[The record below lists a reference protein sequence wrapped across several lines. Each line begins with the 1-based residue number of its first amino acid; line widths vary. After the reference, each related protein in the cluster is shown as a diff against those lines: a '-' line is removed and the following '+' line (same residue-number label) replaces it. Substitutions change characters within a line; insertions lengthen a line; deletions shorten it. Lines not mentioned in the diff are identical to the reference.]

1 MNFHVRIF
9 QMYFMCNS
17 ESFGDM
23 KNTYERILIINMTI
37 KINTNVNAIVHKW
50 CQALIHTFIRT

>member
-23 KNTYERILIINMTI
+23 KNIYARILIINMTT
-37 KINTNVNAIVHKW
+37 KTNANVNAIVHE
-50 CQALIHTFIRT
+50 

>member
-23 KNTYERILIINMTI
+23 KNKYARILIINMTT
-37 KINTNVNAIVHKW
+37 KTNTNVNAIVHE
-50 CQALIHTFIRT
+50 

>member
-23 KNTYERILIINMTI
+23 ENTYARILIINMTT
-37 KINTNVNAIVHKW
+37 KTNANVNAIVHE
-50 CQALIHTFIRT
+50 

>member
-23 KNTYERILIINMTI
+23 KNTYARISIINMTT
-37 KINTNVNAIVHKW
+37 KTNANVNAIVHE
-50 CQALIHTFIRT
+50 

>member
-23 KNTYERILIINMTI
+23 KNTYGRILIINMTT
-37 KINTNVNAIVHKW
+37 KMNANVNAIVHE
-50 CQALIHTFIRT
+50 

>member
-23 KNTYERILIINMTI
+23 KNTYERILIINTTTKM
-37 KINTNVNAIVHKW
+37 NANVNAIVYE
-50 CQALIHTFIRT
+50 